1 MDPQLEEYVAS
12 ADKPT
17 NATIYSVVVDTI
29 EEEKDEDVQV
39 EWEVENLPTLIFYS
53 KGNEVYRFP
62 GTKMETL
69 KKKINE
75 FAQIDA

>member
-1 MDPQLEEYVAS
+1 MDPQLEEYVGS